1 MPYSRLSRPTALC
14 ALFVLVLSAWS
25 AACNRTPAG
34 PTAVS
39 ADTWA
44 VVNGETITR
53 EEVEQAFRRVRDGSQ
68 PELSPEE
75 TLAAKLSLLNDMI
88 VQELLLARARE
99 LKIEVTDSELD
110 TAFNQAKANIPE
122 DAFNEELKRRNLSA
136 GDMRDGLRRELLT
149 QKVIEKEV
157 GEKVAVTDQDITDFY
172 NANRGQFNVP
182 EEAYHIAQI
191 VVTPVRDPQVA
202 NRTGDDAA
210 TPEAAQ
216 AKVQMLLGRLKQGAS
231 FRDLAADY
239 SEDPDSAQRG
249 GDLGLVPVSRIK
261 QAPPVMRDAVLNKE
275 AGSVNVVSGGGAHT
289 LVLVVAHEQAGQRD
303 LSTPGVKDRITET
316 LRERKEQLLRAAYL
330 TAVRSDA
337 RVENHL
343 ARRIVETQG
352 KMPSLAPAAPAAR
365 QP

>member
-239 SEDPDSAQRG
+239 S
-249 GDLGLVPVSRIK
+249 
-261 QAPPVMRDAVLNKE
+261 
-275 AGSVNVVSGGGAHT
+275 
-289 LVLVVAHEQAGQRD
+289 
-303 LSTPGVKDRITET
+303 
-316 LRERKEQLLRAAYL
+316 
-330 TAVRSDA
+330 
-337 RVENHL
+337 
-343 ARRIVETQG
+343 
-352 KMPSLAPAAPAAR
+352 
-365 QP
+365 